1 MKDWIGILLAAGNS
15 TRMRSKLP
23 KPIHTICGKPMIS
36 YSVDTMRKAGI
47 DNIVIVCGE
56 RSEKDLKGLF
66 QDSVVYIKQIE
77 ALGTGHAVLQC
88 APEVEGRY
96 PNIVVMVGDAPLIKS
111 TTIQSLIDTHTSSKS
126 TLTILTATE
135 TVGQDMGRI
144 ERDSSGLIQKVIEPS
159 ADLNAA
165 HIKEVNAGV
174 YCFNAKWMWQALRKL
189 SPAKNGEYY
198 LTELVNMA
206 VFDNKK
212 IESFVSTNGAEL
224 IGVNDRVQLS
234 FAEALIRQNI
244 REYWMREGVTII
256 DPTSTFIDAS
266 VVMDIDITIH
276 PNSSILGK
284 TQIGQG
290 TILGPGIIITDSIIG
305 QNCKIISSAIE
316 SSTLESDIHV
326 GPYSHIRPGT
336 YIESQ
341 VHIGNF
347 AEIKASR
354 LAKGVKMG
362 HFGFLGDA
370 TVGPNANLG
379 AGMITC
385 NYDGVAKHT
394 TEIGENAFIGSDT
407 MLVAPVKIGR
417 NASTG
422 AGSVVTKD
430 VPAYRLA
437 KGIPARITER
447 SQ

>member
-23 KPIHTICGKPMIS
+23 KPLHTICGKPMIS

-56 RSEKDLKGLF
+56 RSEKDLKSLF
-66 QDSVVYIKQIE
+66 QESVVYIKQIE

-88 APEVEGRY
+88 APEVEDRY

-111 TTIQSLIDTHTSSKS
+111 TTIQSLMDTHTSTKS

-144 ERDSSGLIQKVIEPS
+144 ERDSSGIIQKVIEPS
-159 ADLNAA
+159 DDLNSA
-165 HIKEVNAGV
+165 HIKEVNSGL

-189 SPAKNGEYY
+189 SPTKNGEYY

-206 VFDNKK
+206 VSDNKK
-212 IESFVSTNGAEL
+212 IESFVSTNGTEL

-234 FAEALIRQNI
+234 FAEALMRQNI

-305 QNCKIISSAIE
+305 QNCKIISSSIE

-336 YIESQ
+336 YIESE

>member
-23 KPIHTICGKPMIS
+23 KPLHTICGKPMIS

-284 TQIGQG
+284 TEIGQG

>member
-23 KPIHTICGKPMIS
+23 KPLHTICGKPMIS

-144 ERDSSGLIQKVIEPS
+144 ERDSSGIIQKVIEPS

>member
-23 KPIHTICGKPMIS
+23 KPLHTICGKPMIS

-430 VPAYRLA
+430 VQH
-437 KGIPARITER
+437 ID
-447 SQ
+447 

>member
-1 MKDWIGILLAAGNS
+1 
-15 TRMRSKLP
+15 
-23 KPIHTICGKPMIS
+23 
-36 YSVDTMRKAGI
+36 MRKAGI

-144 ERDSSGLIQKVIEPS
+144 ERDSSGIIQKVIEPS

-379 AGMITC
+379 AGM
-385 NYDGVAKHT
+385 
-394 TEIGENAFIGSDT
+394 
-407 MLVAPVKIGR
+407 
-417 NASTG
+417 
-422 AGSVVTKD
+422 
-430 VPAYRLA
+430 
-437 KGIPARITER
+437 
-447 SQ
+447 

>member
-23 KPIHTICGKPMIS
+23 KPLHTICGKPMIS
-36 YSVDTMRKAGI
+36 YPVESMRKAGI
-47 DNIVIVCGE
+47 DNIVIVCSE
-56 RSEKDLKGLF
+56 SSEKALKGLF

-88 APEVEGRY
+88 ASEVEGKY
-96 PNIVVMVGDAPLIKS
+96 PNIVVMVGDAPLINS
-111 TTIQSLIDTHTSSKS
+111 TTIQSLINKHTSSKS

-135 TVGQDMGRI
+135 TVSQDMGRI
-144 ERDSSGLIQKVIEPS
+144 ERNSSGIIQKVIEPS
-159 ADLNAA
+159 SDLNAA
-165 HIKEVNAGV
+165 HIKEVNSGL

-189 SPAKNGEYY
+189 SPEKNAEYY

-206 VFDNKK
+206 VSDKKK
-212 IESFVSTNGAEL
+212 IESFVSTNSAEL
-224 IGVNDRVQLS
+224 MGVNDRVQLS
-234 FAEALIRQNI
+234 FAEGLIRQNI
-244 REYWMREGVTII
+244 REYWMREGVTMI
-256 DPTSTFIDAS
+256 DPTSTFIDAG

-276 PNSSILGK
+276 PNSYILGK

-305 QNCKIISSAIE
+305 QKCKIISSTIE

-385 NYDGVAKHT
+385 NFDGVAKHT
-394 TEIGENAFIGSDT
+394 TEIGANAFIGSDT

-437 KGIPARITER
+437 KGIPAKITER

>member
-23 KPIHTICGKPMIS
+23 KPLHTICGKPMIS

-447 SQ
+447 AQ

>member
-1 MKDWIGILLAAGNS
+1 
-15 TRMRSKLP
+15 
-23 KPIHTICGKPMIS
+23 
-36 YSVDTMRKAGI
+36 
-47 DNIVIVCGE
+47 
-56 RSEKDLKGLF
+56 
-66 QDSVVYIKQIE
+66 
-77 ALGTGHAVLQC
+77 
-88 APEVEGRY
+88 
-96 PNIVVMVGDAPLIKS
+96 
-111 TTIQSLIDTHTSSKS
+111 
-126 TLTILTATE
+126 
-135 TVGQDMGRI
+135 
-144 ERDSSGLIQKVIEPS
+144 
-159 ADLNAA
+159 
-165 HIKEVNAGV
+165 
-174 YCFNAKWMWQALRKL
+174 
-189 SPAKNGEYY
+189 
-198 LTELVNMA
+198 
-206 VFDNKK
+206 
-212 IESFVSTNGAEL
+212 
-224 IGVNDRVQLS
+224 
-234 FAEALIRQNI
+234 
-244 REYWMREGVTII
+244 MREGVTII

>member
-23 KPIHTICGKPMIS
+23 KPLHTICGKPMIS

-144 ERDSSGLIQKVIEPS
+144 ERDSSGIIQKVIEPS

-174 YCFNAKWMWQALRKL
+174 YCFNAKWMWKALRKL